1 MESSI
6 YKILFFVF
14 LFVLVCTKSIT
25 DKKYRRNKK
34 YVSNPSSNE
43 VIDFRQPSE
52 SSPAKRIIVHI
63 PEKEVFM
70 STIHPAGS
78 LYEDVTDEREV
89 KECMDNLDTILEK
102 KNIKL
107 ITVRSAL
114 KLNRR
119 HLEEMAFESINYEI
133 EENSEINKESKEYQ
147 EFLKYVNDT
156 YKYEVISK
164 LTNDQLVDVVLTNPI
179 YKLKP
184 SLINTLVETTLVSYN
199 PLGNLI
205 FCRDQQIT
213 TAKGVVIGRAIASQ
227 RMREHKIMKQVFENL
242 NIKILGSI
250 TEEYNKNAYLEGGD
264 FIPARENLAML
275 GVGLRTTIEAAKYL
289 MENDFLGT
297 QYFAII
303 YDDEDLDQQRMHL
316 DTYFNIL
323 NDDHVIV
330 LDFDQV
336 QNYYP
341 NKKIGRKVYLYDN
354 DADQSIE
361 SDKSNI
367 PRNSGKYKLIKI
379 YDKFYDFLEEQNFKM
394 IKVTHQQQI
403 DYLINFLNIG
413 NNEVI
418 TVNDD
423 LKDVAK
429 ESGISTTYLYFR
441 PILNMYG
448 AMHCIT
454 QVSRVD

>member
-1 MESSI
+1 M
-6 YKILFFVF
+6 
-14 LFVLVCTKSIT
+14 T
-25 DKKYRRNKK
+25 DKKHRRNKK
-34 YVSNPSSNE
+34 YVSNPTSNE

-52 SSPAKRIIVHI
+52 SNPAKRIIVHI

-89 KECMDNLDTILEK
+89 KECMDNLHTILEN
-102 KNIKL
+102 KNIEL

-114 KLNRR
+114 KLDRR

-133 EENSEINKESKEYQ
+133 EENSEIDKESKEYQ

-184 SLINTLVETTLVSYN
+184 SLINTMVESTLVSYN

-213 TAKGVVIGRAIASQ
+213 TAKGVVIGRAIARQ

-341 NKKIGRKVYLYDN
+341 DKKIGRKVYLYDN
-354 DADQSIE
+354 GADQSIE

-367 PRNSGKYKLIKI
+367 PSNSGKYKLVQI

-454 QVSRVD
+454 QVSRVDIFFPLK

>member
-1 MESSI
+1 MEYSI
-6 YKILFFVF
+6 YKIIFFIF
-14 LFVLVCTKSIT
+14 LFTLVCTKSMT
-25 DKKYRRNKK
+25 DKKHRRNKK
-34 YVSNPSSNE
+34 YVSNPTSNE

-52 SSPAKRIIVHI
+52 SNPAKRIIVHI

-89 KECMDNLDTILEK
+89 KECMDNLHTILEN
-102 KNIKL
+102 KNIEL

-114 KLNRR
+114 KLDRR

-133 EENSEINKESKEYQ
+133 EENSEIDKESKEYQ

-184 SLINTLVETTLVSYN
+184 SLINTMVESTLVSYN

-341 NKKIGRKVYLYDN
+341 DKKIGRKVYLYDN
-354 DADQSIE
+354 GADQSIE

-367 PRNSGKYKLIKI
+367 PSNSGKYKLVQI
-379 YDKFYDFLEEQNFKM
+379 YDKFYDFLEQQNFKM

>member
-1 MESSI
+1 MEYSI
-6 YKILFFVF
+6 YKIIFFILLFT
-14 LFVLVCTKSIT
+14 LVCTKSMT
-25 DKKYRRNKK
+25 DKKHRRNKK
-34 YVSNPSSNE
+34 YVSNPTSNE

-52 SSPAKRIIVHI
+52 SNPAKRIIVHI

-89 KECMDNLDTILEK
+89 KECMDNLHTILEN
-102 KNIKL
+102 KNIEL

-114 KLNRR
+114 KLDRR

-133 EENSEINKESKEYQ
+133 EENSEIDKESKEYQ

-184 SLINTLVETTLVSYN
+184 SLINTMVESTLVSYN

-213 TAKGVVIGRAIASQ
+213 TAKGVVIGRAIARQ

-341 NKKIGRKVYLYDN
+341 DKKIGRKVYLYDN
-354 DADQSIE
+354 GADQSIE

-367 PRNSGKYKLIKI
+367 PSNSGKYKLVQI

>member
-1 MESSI
+1 MEYSI
-6 YKILFFVF
+6 YKIIFFIF
-14 LFVLVCTKSIT
+14 LFTLVCTKSMT
-25 DKKYRRNKK
+25 DKKHRRNKK
-34 YVSNPSSNE
+34 YVSNPTSNE

-52 SSPAKRIIVHI
+52 SNPAKRIIVHI

-89 KECMDNLDTILEK
+89 KECMDNLHTILEN
-102 KNIKL
+102 KNIEL

-114 KLNRR
+114 KLDRR

-133 EENSEINKESKEYQ
+133 EENSEIDKESKEYQ

-184 SLINTLVETTLVSYN
+184 SLINTMVESTLVSYN

-213 TAKGVVIGRAIASQ
+213 TAKGVVIGRAIARQ

-341 NKKIGRKVYLYDN
+341 DKKIGRKVYLYDN
-354 DADQSIE
+354 GADQSIE

-367 PRNSGKYKLIKI
+367 PSNSGKYKLVQI